1 MHRAA
6 KAPSHCISITQTRNC
21 YPVVTTPQ
29 QQEQNNICVQSIRM
43 KKEKRKAFL
52 IAANRVGGKSPL
64 VSAYKGVTPRRY
76 SIDSL

>member
-1 MHRAA
+1 
-6 KAPSHCISITQTRNC
+6 
-21 YPVVTTPQ
+21 
-29 QQEQNNICVQSIRM
+29 M

-64 VSAYKGVTPRRY
+64 VSAYKGVTPGSY